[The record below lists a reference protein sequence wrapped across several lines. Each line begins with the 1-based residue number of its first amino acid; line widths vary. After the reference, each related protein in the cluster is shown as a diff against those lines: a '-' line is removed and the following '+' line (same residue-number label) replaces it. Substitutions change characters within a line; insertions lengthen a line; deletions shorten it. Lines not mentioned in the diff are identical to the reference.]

1 MKKSEFKILIAEDD
15 AMVSDVM
22 MKFLS
27 EEGYSVVSSNDGL
40 EAMKLL
46 RLEDI
51 KLVLT
56 DLRMPG
62 ADGMEVLRTAVQ
74 TNPKM
79 PVVLITAYGT
89 LDTALEAMKEGAYDY
104 IVKPFVMQQLLL
116 VVRNAYK
123 MANLTE
129 ENENL
134 SNQLKSMYR
143 NTDAARTR
151 ESDGDEAVPAHS
163 MERIRRLQELN
174 IINAEEAAI
183 LMERMPTVTEGM
195 QKQGDTAVNESE
207 RIRQYGSLVKG
218 LKTDSD
224 IQAGKTKKEGAE

>member
-1 MKKSEFKILIAEDD
+1 LKKSEFKILIAEDD
-15 AMVSDVM
+15 AMVSDVI

-40 EAMKLL
+40 EAIKLL

-51 KLVLT
+51 NMVLT

-123 MANLTE
+123 MANLIE

-134 SNQLKSMYR
+134 SNQLKTMYR
-143 NTDAARTR
+143 NTDTARTR
-151 ESDGDEAVPAHS
+151 DNDGDEAAPVHS
-163 MERIRRLQELN
+163 MERIRQLQDLN
-174 IINAEEAAI
+174 IINAEEAGI
-183 LMERMPTVTEGM
+183 LMERLSSRTEGG
-195 QKQGDTAVNESE
+195 QKQEDTAVNESE

-224 IQAGKTKKEGAE
+224 IQAGKSKKGAE